1 MKMGKRL
8 LKSGLQVATHLI
20 LCVCLIL
27 SSLTAANARFISPDD
42 WDPTLPGVGTN
53 RYAYSGN
60 DPVNKSDPNGHLYNY
75 MGDYAPCCDDSD
87 NTGISMGAGQTALIL
102 GAVLA
107 SGIGLTAAPVV
118 GAAAGTNYLGA
129 ALFGTEIVAGEVG
142 VAAPAAAGAVGAL
155 SLAQRSYR
163 EAFSA
168 RGSVELSRIAG
179 ASIRTINDLASA
191 IKSGAVDAS
200 RITVEV
206 VRRNGTNYVLNTRT
220 AQALERAGIPRSQW
234 SQLNKTGNKAA
245 EKRLSDQ
252 LRNNG
257 IAPGERL
264 NSASSAAASKK
275 PNSSPGGG
283 GGGGGGG
290 AGGGGSIWSAIKSF
304 FGF

>member
-1 MKMGKRL
+1 MKMVNGVVKTRL
-8 LKSGLQVATHLI
+8 RAAVHLI
-20 LCVCLIL
+20 ICFCLIL
-27 SSLTAANARFISPDD
+27 SNLTAASARFISPDD

-60 DPVNKSDPNGHLYNY
+60 DPVNKSDPNGHFNNYNPY
-75 MGDYAPCCDDSD
+75 MTQEQAQQMYNPEA
-87 NTGISMGAGQTALIL
+87 TIIMGVAL
-102 GAVLA
+102 AVLVA
-107 SGIGLTAAPVV
+107 GPSAI
-118 GAAAGTNYLGA
+118 AAAGTDYLGA
-129 ALFGTEIVAGEVG
+129 TILGTEIVAGEVG

-168 RGSVELSRIAG
+168 RGSVELSRIVG
-179 ASIRTINDLASA
+179 ASIKTVNDLASA

-200 RITVEV
+200 RIAVEV

-252 LRNNG
+252 LRNNS
-257 IAPGERL
+257 IAPGERV
-264 NSASSAAASKK
+264 NSASSAVASKK
-275 PNSSPGGG
+275 PNSSP